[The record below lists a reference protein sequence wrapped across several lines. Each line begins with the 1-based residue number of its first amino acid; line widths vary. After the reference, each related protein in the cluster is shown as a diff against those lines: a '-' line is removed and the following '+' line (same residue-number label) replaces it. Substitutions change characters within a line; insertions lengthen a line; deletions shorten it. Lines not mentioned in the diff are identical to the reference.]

1 MRTRRRVVATAVCFA
16 VASPVVAQRIVVGV
30 PSVFVPRVAE
40 VIGGIVGDDAVV
52 VATGSMAASGSG
64 EAVHV
69 LLLQDE
75 WTLARLAAADRL
87 APLDGRAL
95 PFVVSFSTSVVLVCR
110 DSGFA
115 VDGADI
121 AWDELALRPELHDRL
136 GLAGPEVDGGP
147 WLAAFREALR
157 RGGSED
163 HGIAIWTTLD
173 ARAGRLAASVD
184 AVLEGLRG
192 GSFVAAVGPANW
204 FAGVVASGQP
214 SLRSIAVRGGIPAA
228 YGSALLVG
236 SPPAARA
243 VLRRLDEPAARQSI
257 AAAAGFVVAES
268 LDGVIDPASA
278 AHWWRRFDADVR
290 GRGRSVERIA
300 DWLDAV
306 FAVLFL
312 VVAFVAWRTL
322 RRVPAERG

>member
-1 MRTRRRVVATAVCFA
+1 MRTRCRVGATAACLA
-16 VASPVVAQRIVVGV
+16 VAVPAAAQRIAVGV
-30 PSVFVPRVAE
+30 PAVFAPRVAE
-40 VIGGIVGDDAVV
+40 VIGEIVGGDAVV
-52 VATGSMAASGSG
+52 VATGPMAASASG

-87 APLDGRAL
+87 APLDGTAL
-95 PFVVSFSTSVVLVCR
+95 PFVVPFSASVVLVCT
-110 DSGFA
+110 DPEFA

-121 AWDELALRPELHDRL
+121 AWDDLALRPELHDRL
-136 GLAGPEVDGGP
+136 GLTAPEVDGGP
-147 WLAAFREALR
+147 WLSALREALR

-173 ARAGRLAASVD
+173 ARAGRVAASVD
-184 AVLEGLRG
+184 GVLDGLRS

-204 FAGVVASGQP
+204 FAGAPPGRSP
-214 SLRSIAVRGGIPAA
+214 LRTIAVRGAVPAA
-228 YGSALLVG
+228 YGSALFSG
-236 SPPAARA
+236 APPAARA
-243 VLRRLDEPAARQSI
+243 VLRRLDAPAARQSI
-257 AAAAGFVVAES
+257 AAAAGFVVAEIS
-268 LDGVIDPASA
+268 DGVIDPASA
-278 AHWWRRFDADVR
+278 AHWWRRFDAEVR

-322 RRVPAERG
+322 RRAPGERG

>member
-1 MRTRRRVVATAVCFA
+1 MTTRCGVVATTAWLA
-16 VASPVVAQRIVVGV
+16 VAAPAVAQRIAVGV
-30 PSVFVPRVAE
+30 PAVFASRVAE
-40 VIGGIVGDDAVV
+40 VIDGIAGDDAVV
-52 VATGSMAASGSG
+52 VATGTMAASLSG

-87 APLDGRAL
+87 APLDGEAL
-95 PFVVSFSTSVVLVCR
+95 SFVVPFTVPVVLACA
-110 DSGFA
+110 DSGF
-115 VDGADI
+115 VVGGADI

-136 GLAGPEVDGGP
+136 GLAAPEVDGGP
-147 WLAAFREALR
+147 WLCAFREALR

-173 ARAGRLAASVD
+173 ARAGRLVTSVD
-184 AVLEGLRG
+184 EVLEGLRG
-192 GSFVAAVGPANW
+192 GSFAAAVGPANW
-204 FAGVVASGQP
+204 FTGPSAQGRA
-214 SLRSIAVRGGIPAA
+214 SLRTIPVRCGVQAA
-228 YGSALLVG
+228 YGSGLLAG
-236 SPPAARA
+236 APPAARG
-243 VLRRLDEPAARQSI
+243 VFRRLDADTARRSL
-257 AAAAGFVVAES
+257 AAAAGFAVA
-268 LDGVIDPASA
+268 DGAAGAIDPGNAVA
-278 AHWWRRFDADVR
+278 WWRRFDAEVR

-322 RRVPAERG
+322 RRAPAERG